1 MSFKFLQAKQ
11 MFDKS
16 QASKQPEEQEKEA
29 KFLFELEHELFHRN
43 WMY

>member
-1 MSFKFLQAKQ
+1 MSFKFLQAKL

-16 QASKQPEEQEKEA
+16 QASKQPEEQETEA
-29 KFLFELEHELFHRN
+29 QFLFELEHELLHRN

>member
-16 QASKQPEEQEKEA
+16 QESNHLEEQEKQAEL
-29 KFLFELEHELFHRN
+29 LFELEHELFQRN

>member
-1 MSFKFLQAKQ
+1 MSFKFLQAKK

-16 QASKQPEEQEKEA
+16 QASKQAEEQEKEA
-29 KFLFELEHELFHRN
+29 QFLFELEHELLHRN